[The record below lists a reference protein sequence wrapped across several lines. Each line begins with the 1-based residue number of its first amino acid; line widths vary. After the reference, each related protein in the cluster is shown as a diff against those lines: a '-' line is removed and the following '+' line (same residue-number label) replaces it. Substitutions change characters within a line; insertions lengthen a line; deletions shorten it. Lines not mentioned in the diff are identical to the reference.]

1 MKEYDKIKAEQAEQ
15 LGSIDQIH
23 PMKMVTIMSGI
34 QVLML
39 LGDYSVVLVSSY
51 ATISLYAYIIT
62 CSHRHDK

>member
-39 LGDYSVVLVSSY
+39 LGMGISMWLIGISV
-51 ATISLYAYIIT
+51 
-62 CSHRHDK
+62 